1 MSLSTSMSTSPWNS
15 NAMEP
20 MALDLHLPW
29 ELDEQRETAFKRTLK
44 RLGLPLLLLFVVV
57 PWLPTFDSG
66 LDLEKETVKR
76 TQVLLDPIEAPEPE
90 PEVAEPPTPPKPE
103 PKPVEPVAAPTPE
116 PQPAATPQAEPDA
129 RESVA
134 TSQGMDELSN
144 QLSAVRSAAN
154 VASMQRKNL
163 SDNQGGD
170 VARTERARLGRE
182 MTTRS
187 NGTVVDE
194 TVMRSDITALSA
206 HEAAEVDGVDMDSL
220 PASNPRSHLS
230 GQGGQRDMESIRRK
244 LEQTKGNVYA
254 LYQRALQ
261 DDPNLT
267 GEFTFKLVIE
277 PNGSISQLTLLVSE
291 LGVRDLEQQILARIE
306 QVDFGAMPVPPT
318 VVEYRFV
325 FLPS

>member
-1 MSLSTSMSTSPWNS
+1 MTHTT
-15 NAMEP
+15 AMEP

-29 ELDEQRETAFKRTLK
+29 ELDEQREAAFKRTLK
-44 RLGLPLLLLFVVV
+44 RLIVPLLVLFVIV
-57 PWLPTFDSG
+57 PWLPTFDSE
-66 LDLEKETVKR
+66 LEVEEDAVKR
-76 TQVLLDPIEAPEPE
+76 TQVLLDPIETPEPE
-90 PEVAEPPTPPKPE
+90 PVAPEPPPPSKPE
-103 PKPVEPVAAPTPE
+103 PEPVEPVAAPTPK
-116 PQPAATPQAEPDA
+116 PQPAAAPTPQPEPDT

-144 QLSAVRSAAN
+144 QLSAVRSAVN

-182 MTTRS
+182 MTARS

-194 TVMRSDITALSA
+194 SVMQSDITALSA
-206 HEAAEVDGVDMDSL
+206 HQAAEVEGLDMNSL

-230 GQGGQRDMESIRRK
+230 GQAGQRDMESIRRK

-291 LGVRDLEQQILARIE
+291 LGVRDLEQQILSRIE

>member
-1 MSLSTSMSTSPWNS
+1 MSHFT
-15 NAMEP
+15 AMEP

-29 ELDEQRETAFKRTLK
+29 ELDEQREAAFKRTLK
-44 RLGLPLLLLFVVV
+44 RMAIPLLLLFVVV
-57 PWLPTFDSG
+57 PWLPTFDTG
-66 LDLEKETVKR
+66 LELEDDTVKR
-76 TQVLLDPIEAPEPE
+76 TQVLLDPIEPPEPE
-90 PEVAEPPTPPKPE
+90 PVAAEPPPPPKPE
-103 PKPVEPVAAPTPE
+103 PKPVEPVAAPTPK
-116 PQPAATPQAEPDA
+116 PQPAAAPTPQPEPDA

-144 QLSAVRSAAN
+144 QLSAVRSAVN

-163 SDNQGGD
+163 SDNEGGE

-194 TVMRSDITALSA
+194 SVMQSDITALSA
-206 HEAAEVDGVDMDSL
+206 HQAAEVEGLDMNSL
-220 PASNPRSHLS
+220 PASNPRAHLS
-230 GQGGQRDMESIRRK
+230 GQSGQRDMESIRRK

-291 LGVRDLEQQILARIE
+291 LGVKDLEQQILARIE

>member
-1 MSLSTSMSTSPWNS
+1 MSNV

-29 ELDEQRETAFKRTLK
+29 ERDEQRETAFKRTLQ
-44 RLGLPLLLLFVVV
+44 RLAIPLLLLFVVV
-57 PWLPTFDSG
+57 PWLPTFDTG
-66 LDLEKETVKR
+66 LEVKEDAVKR
-76 TQVLLDPIEAPEPE
+76 TQVLLDPIEPPEPE
-90 PEVAEPPTPPKPE
+90 PVAPEPPPPPKPE
-103 PKPVEPVAAPTPE
+103 PKPVEPTVAPTPKPE
-116 PQPAATPQAEPDA
+116 PAAAPAPQPEPDA
-129 RESVA
+129 RESV
-134 TSQGMDELSN
+134 TQSQGMDELSN
-144 QLSAVRSAAN
+144 QLSAVRNAAN

-182 MTTRS
+182 MTERS

-194 TVMRSDITALSA
+194 SVMQSDITALSA
-206 HEAAEVDGVDMDSL
+206 HQAAEVEGVDMNSL
-220 PASNPRSHLS
+220 PASHPRSHES
-230 GQGGQRDMESIRRK
+230 GQAGQRDMESIRRK
-244 LEQTKGNVYA
+244 LEQAKGNVYA

-261 DDPNLT
+261 EDPNLT

-291 LGVRDLEQQILARIE
+291 LGMSDLEQQILARIE

>member
-1 MSLSTSMSTSPWNS
+1 MSHFT
-15 NAMEP
+15 AVEP

-29 ELDEQRETAFKRTLK
+29 ELDEQREAAFKRTLK
-44 RLGLPLLLLFVVV
+44 RMAIPLLLLFVVV

-66 LDLEKETVKR
+66 LELEDDAVKR

-90 PEVAEPPTPPKPE
+90 PVTPETPPPPKPE
-103 PKPVEPVAAPTPE
+103 PKPVEPVAAPVPE
-116 PQPAATPQAEPDA
+116 PQPAATPAPQPEPDT

-144 QLSAVRSAAN
+144 QLSAVRSAVN

-163 SDNQGGD
+163 SDNEGGE

-182 MTTRS
+182 MTARS

-194 TVMRSDITALSA
+194 TVMQSDITALSA
-206 HEAAEVDGVDMDSL
+206 HQAAEVEGLDMNSL
-220 PASNPRSHLS
+220 PASNSRSHLS
-230 GQGGQRDMESIRRK
+230 GQAGQRDMESIRRT
-244 LEQTKGNVYA
+244 LERTKGNVYA

-291 LGVRDLEQQILARIE
+291 LGARDLEQQILSRIE

>member
-1 MSLSTSMSTSPWNS
+1 MSNVTAL
-15 NAMEP
+15 EP

-29 ELDEQRETAFKRTLK
+29 ELDEQREASFKRTLK
-44 RLGLPLLLLFVVV
+44 RLIIPLLLLFVVV

-66 LDLEKETVKR
+66 LALERESAKR

-90 PEVAEPPTPPKPE
+90 PVAPEPPPPSEPE
-103 PKPVEPVAAPTPE
+103 PEPVEPVAAPTP
-116 PQPAATPQAEPDA
+116 QPAAAPTPQPEPDT
-129 RESVA
+129 RDTVA
-134 TSQGMDELSN
+134 SSQGMDELSN
-144 QLSAVRSAAN
+144 QLSAVRSSVN
-154 VASMQRKNL
+154 VASMQRRNL

-182 MTTRS
+182 MSARS

-194 TVMRSDITALSA
+194 TVMQSDITALSA
-206 HEAAEVDGVDMDSL
+206 HQAAEVEGLDMDSL
-220 PASNPRSHLS
+220 PASHPRSHES
-230 GQGGQRDMESIRRK
+230 GQSGQRDMESIRRT
-244 LEQTKGNVYA
+244 LEQAKGNVYA

-291 LGVRDLEQQILARIE
+291 LGMNDLEQQILSRIG

>member
-1 MSLSTSMSTSPWNS
+1 
-15 NAMEP
+15 

-29 ELDEQRETAFKRTLK
+29 EQDEQREAAFKRTLK
-44 RLGLPLLLLFVVV
+44 RLAIPLLLLFVVV
-57 PWLPTFDSG
+57 PWLPTFDTG
-66 LDLEKETVKR
+66 LEMEEETVKR
-76 TQVLLDPIEAPEPE
+76 TQVLLDPIEPPEPE
-90 PEVAEPPTPPKPE
+90 PVTPEPPPPSKPK
-103 PKPVEPVAAPTPE
+103 PKPVEPTAAPTPK
-116 PQPAATPQAEPDA
+116 PQPAAAPAPQPEPDT

-134 TSQGMDELSN
+134 DSQGMDELSN
-144 QLSAVRSAAN
+144 QLSAVRNAAN

-163 SDNQGGD
+163 SNNEGGE

-194 TVMRSDITALSA
+194 SVMQSDITALSA
-206 HEAAEVDGVDMDSL
+206 HQAAEVEGVDMDSM
-220 PASNPRSHLS
+220 PASNQRSHLS
-230 GQGGQRDMESIRRK
+230 GQAGQRDMESIRRK
-244 LEQTKGNVYA
+244 LEQAKGNVYA

-261 DDPNLT
+261 EDPNLT

-291 LGVRDLEQQILARIE
+291 LGMNDLEQQILARIE

>member
-1 MSLSTSMSTSPWNS
+1 MSNVTAL
-15 NAMEP
+15 EP
-20 MALDLHLPW
+20 MALDLQLPW
-29 ELDEQRETAFKRTLK
+29 ELDEQREASFKRTLK
-44 RLGLPLLLLFVVV
+44 RLIIPLLLLFVVV
-57 PWLPTFDSG
+57 PWLPTFDSA
-66 LDLEKETVKR
+66 LELERDSAKR

-90 PEVAEPPTPPKPE
+90 PVVPEPPPPSEPE
-103 PKPVEPVAAPTPE
+103 PEPVEPAAAPTPS
-116 PQPAATPQAEPDA
+116 PQPAAAPTPQPEPDT
-129 RESVA
+129 RDTVA
-134 TSQGMDELSN
+134 SSQGMDELSN
-144 QLSAVRSAAN
+144 QLSAVRSSVN
-154 VASMQRKNL
+154 VASMQRRNL

-187 NGTVVDE
+187 NGTQVDE
-194 TVMRSDITALSA
+194 TVMQSDITALSA
-206 HEAAEVDGVDMDSL
+206 HRAADVEGLDMDSL
-220 PASNPRSHLS
+220 PASNPRSHQS
-230 GQGGQRDMESIRRK
+230 GQAGQRDMESIRRT
-244 LEQTKGNVYA
+244 LEQAKGNVYA

-261 DDPNLT
+261 EDPNLT

-291 LGVRDLEQQILARIE
+291 LGMNDLEQQILARIG

>member
-1 MSLSTSMSTSPWNS
+1 MSNVT
-15 NAMEP
+15 AMEP

-29 ELDEQRETAFKRTLK
+29 ERDEQRDAAFKRTLK
-44 RLGLPLLLLFVVV
+44 RLAIPLLLLFVVV
-57 PWLPTFDSG
+57 PWLPTFDTG
-66 LDLEKETVKR
+66 LDVEEETVKR
-76 TQVLLDPIEAPEPE
+76 TQVLLDPIEPPEPE
-90 PEVAEPPTPPKPE
+90 PVTPEPPPPSKPE
-103 PKPVEPVAAPTPE
+103 PKPVEPTAAPTPKPE
-116 PQPAATPQAEPDA
+116 PAAAPAPQPEPDT
-129 RESVA
+129 RQSVA
-134 TSQGMDELSN
+134 DSQGMDELSN
-144 QLSAVRSAAN
+144 QLSAVRNAAN

-163 SDNQGGD
+163 SNNEGGN

-182 MTTRS
+182 MTARS

-194 TVMRSDITALSA
+194 SVMQSDITALSA
-206 HEAAEVDGVDMDSL
+206 HQAAEVEGVDMDSM
-220 PASNPRSHLS
+220 PASNQRSHLS
-230 GQGGQRDMESIRRK
+230 GQAGQRDMESIRRK
-244 LEQTKGNVYA
+244 LEQAKGNVYA

-261 DDPNLT
+261 EDPNLT

-291 LGVRDLEQQILARIE
+291 LGMSDLEQQILARIE